1 MGGEW
6 RLLDSTL
13 GVSSHVQYSW
23 QQIVQYADDKVF
35 AVSIVA
41 GAALALKNW
50 CWQFIHP
57 DNPALPSVQ
66 NFTNGHGYYENV
78 GELIQQLKTDM
89 HHPNVIGHTPP
100 RVLVLGAKG
109 RCGRGAVDLLK
120 KVGVTEENIVQW
132 DIEETK
138 DRNGP
143 YPEIIYSDIF
153 INTVRYHL
161 IVNSVQR
168 ANEKH

>member
-1 MGGEW
+1 MF
-6 RLLDSTL
+6 L
-13 GVSSHVQYSW
+13 GNVV
-23 QQIVQYADDKVF
+23 
-35 AVSIVA
+35 VA

-57 DNPALPSVQ
+57 DKPSLPSVQ
-66 NFTNGHGYYENV
+66 AFTNGRGYYENI
-78 GELIQQLKTDM
+78 GELIQQLRTDM

-100 RVLVLGAKG
+100 RVMVLGAKG

-120 KVGVTEENIVQW
+120 KAGVASENIIQW

-143 YPEIIYSDIF
+143 YPEIIESDIF
-153 INTVRYHL
+153 INTVRLDTSWCLL
-161 IVNSVQR
+161 IRIVLNG
-168 ANEKH
+168 